1 MFRHHGRL
9 LVLVLALAAAA
20 APAAANARADLDF
33 PIDGCV
39 SAQPDAIVYVLGG
52 FAGAD
57 SKSGS
62 GSYFYRTSG
71 SLLVTPCNYW
81 VTDVKMATYS
91 PSVSLS
97 GAAWDLPSSASFGGA
112 TPGTA
117 EDCNRFTLAVRYYR
131 KLASESAFTSVGA
144 GTAKGQWA
152 GSCTLVWNGPSSYQ
166 AAPSQ
171 SGWDTYRVAVRVKL
185 RSSGQ
190 EVRSVIALPP
200 AIPN

>member
-9 LVLVLALAAAA
+9 LVVILALAAAA
-20 APAAANARADLDF
+20 ALAAAKARADIVF

-39 SAQPDAIVYVLGG
+39 SAQPDAIVYVLAD

-62 GSYFYRTSG
+62 GAYFYRTSG
-71 SLLVTPCNYW
+71 SLFVAPCNYW

-91 PSVSLS
+91 PSVILS
-97 GAAWDLPSSASFGGA
+97 GEAWDLPSSASFGGT

-131 KLASESAFTSVGA
+131 KLASESGFTSLGS
-144 GTAKGQWA
+144 GTAKGQWT
-152 GSCTLVWNGPSSYQ
+152 GSCTLVWTGSTSYQ

-190 EVRSVIALPP
+190 EARSLIALPLP
-200 AIPN
+200 IPK